1 MMNED
6 LNEILNQ
13 AKDLLKDEMS
23 EVSHKTWIEPLKI
36 ESITDN
42 NVVLVSDEI
51 FKRNFV
57 DAKFHDLIMNTFSV
71 LLQKNCTLS
80 IICKDPNE
88 EIEVENKEENKISNN
103 NLKFTNYSLNPKY
116 TFSTFVVGDNNRFA
130 HAASLA
136 VAESPATAYNPLF
149 LYGGVGLGK
158 THLMHAI
165 GNEVLI
171 NNNNAK
177 VLYVTSEKF
186 TNEFI
191 DALKNA
197 STEKFRV

>member
-88 EIEVENKEENKISNN
+88 EIEVLEIIIDLLTQLLLLLRNHQLQLIIHYFYMEEW
-103 NLKFTNYSLNPKY
+103 
-116 TFSTFVVGDNNRFA
+116 
-130 HAASLA
+130 
-136 VAESPATAYNPLF
+136 
-149 LYGGVGLGK
+149 GLVK
-158 THLMHAI
+158 
-165 GNEVLI
+165 LI
-171 NNNNAK
+171 
-177 VLYVTSEKF
+177 
-186 TNEFI
+186 
-191 DALKNA
+191 
-197 STEKFRV
+197 